1 MKARRF
7 ASANRSL
14 RLSTIAVA
22 SVASLGGTAHAAEGP
37 GDTQSLP
44 CRPTIACTAELVA
57 PGAFELETGALTR
70 RFADHAQQLSDPF
83 LAKLTLTTWVQLQV
97 GSNGYTNEQGKVPAR
112 YFDNVYG
119 GPKFHLS
126 DQTAKLPSVSFSFA
140 ASLPTVAQEGYVRGD
155 DLFLIGYVTKD
166 IGKLHADLNVG
177 LNRFGIDTVPA
188 SQEWVALALSM
199 NLPSPFGVM
208 AESYYFTNAGALA
221 SRDGGLLFAINHAP
235 RPWLV
240 FDLGGD
246 IGYFPGTRAFSAFF
260 GATIVPFVLWK

>member
-155 DLFLIGYVTKD
+155 DLRDLCAALNSERRDTGSD
-166 IGKLHADLNVG
+166 LHSFERFVRTVAQVPKAEADKVARLQG
-177 LNRFGIDTVPA
+177 RGEEGET
-188 SQEWVALALSM
+188 EWRRQ
-199 NLPSPFGVM
+199 SPRYLRRIV
-208 AESYYFTNAGALA
+208 LV
-221 SRDGGLLFAINHAP
+221 SRRSENYLQWNCRL
-235 RPWLV
+235 
-240 FDLGGD
+240 
-246 IGYFPGTRAFSAFF
+246 
-260 GATIVPFVLWK
+260 